1 MKNSQISSFEKHIEM
16 SLEHDLPII
25 IHSREAE
32 KETKNIIKYYKKNSN
47 LKGSYIVLQDHKNLQ
62 TIC

>member
-1 MKNSQISSFEKHIEM
+1 M

-32 KETKNIIKYYKKNSN
+32 KETKNILNIIKKQS
-47 LKGSYIVLQDHKNLQ
+47 
-62 TIC
+62 